1 MQTKLQ
7 VAVLLINIESVC
19 LVCEVNGNVG
29 FTPPALLKCEY
40 VAEYILKYI
49 SSIT

>member
-1 MQTKLQ
+1 MQRKLQ

-29 FTPPALLKCEY
+29 FTPAPLKCEY
-40 VAEYILKYI
+40 IAEYVLKYI